1 MTLEEIKA
9 AVDAGKT
16 VHWANDGYRVIK
28 DRIGQYLIAYGEGTS
43 YANYIGLTWVDG
55 VTLNGKPSEF
65 YLGLDKV
72 TRAYLES
79 ALWSSNDESTPSG
92 GEPLDRNYGVEDF
105 SAKSVLRASNECA
118 AFVERMAEARAVW
131 GDKAEE
137 EGVELDEGSFTSSDV
152 GHDFWLS
159 RNGHGVGFQD
169 RPEKYG
175 EELAEVYQDLARA
188 AGECYVFVGDDG
200 EIYIE

>member
-28 DRIGQYLIAYGEGTS
+28 DRIGQYLIAYGEGTRD
-43 YANYIGLTWVDG
+43 ANYSGLTWVDG
-55 VTLNGKPSEF
+55 VTMNGKPSEF
-65 YLGLDKV
+65 YLGLDRV
-72 TRAYLES
+72 TRAYLEC
-79 ALWSSNDESTPSG
+79 ALWAENDESTPSG
-92 GEPLDRNYGVEDF
+92 GEPLDRNYTVKDF
-105 SAKSVLRASNECA
+105 AAESVTQALSECA

-137 EGVELDEGSFTSSDV
+137 EGVELDEGNFDSSDV

-159 RNGHGVGFQD
+159 RNGYGAGFFD
-169 RPEKYG
+169 SPEKYG
-175 EELAEVYQDLARA
+175 EELAEIYQDLARA
-188 AGECYVFVGDDG
+188 AGERHAIVGGGGKIYV
-200 EIYIE
+200 E